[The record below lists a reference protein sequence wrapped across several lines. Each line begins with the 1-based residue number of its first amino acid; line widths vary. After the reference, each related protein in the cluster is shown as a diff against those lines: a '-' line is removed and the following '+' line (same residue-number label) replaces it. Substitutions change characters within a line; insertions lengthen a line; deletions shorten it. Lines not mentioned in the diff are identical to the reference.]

1 MRWQR
6 HHFEL
11 KETIVT
17 LLCKAQYLSAGEQA
31 LHAARTLLEQY
42 IDKYPLFATTH
53 APYHPQKDAPEIVQ
67 RMCRESEK
75 VGVGPMAAVA
85 GALALESLTAILRA
99 GADEA
104 IVDNGGDIALFIRE
118 PVKMGIFAGNASLK
132 ELAFEVEPR
141 KTVFGICTSSGTVGP
156 SHSYGKSDAAV
167 IISPNILLA
176 DAAATALGNRIKEEK
191 DLKAAFDFL
200 KKEEEIEGALA
211 IIHDRI
217 GMFGTLPKLI
227 RSHIDTDL
235 ITKGRQG

>member
-17 LLCKAQYLSAGEQA
+17 FLCREQYVEAGKKALYNS
-31 LHAARTLLEQY
+31 RSLLERY
-42 IDKYPLFATTH
+42 IEKNPLFRTTH
-53 APYHPQKDAPEIVQ
+53 APYQPEDEAPDIVQ
-67 RMCRESEK
+67 RMCIESEK
-75 VGVGPMAAVA
+75 VGVGPMASVA
-85 GALALESLTAILRA
+85 GALAYEGLMAILQA

-104 IVDNGGDIALFIRE
+104 VVGNGGDIALSIRQ
-118 PVKMGIFAGNASLK
+118 PVRVGIFAGNASIN

-141 KTVFGICTSSGTVGP
+141 ETPFGICTSSGTVGP
-156 SHSYGKSDAAV
+156 SFSYGKADAAV
-167 IISPNILLA
+167 IISSNILLA

-191 DLKAAFDFL
+191 DLKSSFDFL
-200 KKEEEIEGALA
+200 KKLPEIEGALA
-211 IIHDRI
+211 LINDKI

-235 ITKGRQG
+235 ITKGK